1 MIELNTVFTFFKA
14 FILIFVVLTGAA
26 YMVWLERRVSAWMQ
40 DRVGPNRVGPFGLL
54 QPLVDVIKLMFK
66 EEIVPKTADKF
77 IHFLAPGIV
86 IVCVITAVSLIPFD
100 KNLVISNPKIGILII
115 MALSSLSA
123 YSVILSGFASLT
135 KYPVLGSLR
144 ASAQVVSY
152 EIPIALSILSIA
164 ISASSLSLLDIVE
177 SQKNIWFIVIQPL
190 AFIIY
195 LISSFAETNRAPFD
209 LPEAESELVGGYHT
223 EFSSMRFAW
232 FFAGE
237 YAHIIISSAI
247 MTTLFL
253 GGYYGPIKSGF
264 WWFFIKTF
272 ILCYIFVWVRWTF
285 PRFRYDQL
293 MKFSWKVLIPLA
305 LLNVLI
311 SALIKAL

>member
-1 MIELNTVFTFFKA
+1 MVEILKA
-14 FILIFVVLTGAA
+14 FTLIFVVLTGAA
-26 YMVWLERRVSAWMQ
+26 YMVWLERRVSAWIQ
-40 DRVGPNRVGPFGLL
+40 DRIGPNRVGPFGLL

-66 EEIVPKTADKF
+66 EEIVPITAEKF

-86 IVCVITAVSLIPFD
+86 IVCVITATALIPVDPNF
-100 KNLVISNPKIGILII
+100 IITNPKIGVLII

-135 KYPVLGSLR
+135 KYPILGSLR

-152 EIPIALSILSIA
+152 EIPIALSILSVVIMA
-164 ISASSLSLLDIVE
+164 NSLSLVDIVNA
-177 SQKNIWFIVIQPL
+177 QKNLWFIFTQPI

-237 YAHIIISSAI
+237 YAHIIISSSI
-247 MTTLFL
+247 MTILFL
-253 GGYYGPIKSGF
+253 GGWYGPIKSGF
-264 WWFFIKTF
+264 WWFFIKVF
-272 ILCYIFVWVRWTF
+272 ILCYIFIWVRWTF

-293 MKFSWKVLIPLA
+293 MSISWKFLIPIS
-305 LLNVLI
+305 LI
-311 SALIKAL
+311 NLIITSLIKAL

>member
-1 MIELNTVFTFFKA
+1 MVEILKA
-14 FILIFVVLTGAA
+14 FTLIFVVLTGAA
-26 YMVWLERRVSAWMQ
+26 YMVWLERRVSAWIQ
-40 DRVGPNRVGPFGLL
+40 DRIGPNRVGPFGLL

-66 EEIVPKTADKF
+66 EEIVPITAEKF

-86 IVCVITAVSLIPFD
+86 IVCVITATALIPVDPNF
-100 KNLVISNPKIGILII
+100 IITNPKIGVLII

-135 KYPVLGSLR
+135 KYPILGSLR

-152 EIPIALSILSIA
+152 EIPIALSILSVVIMA
-164 ISASSLSLLDIVE
+164 NSLSLVDIVNA
-177 SQKNIWFIVIQPL
+177 QKNLWFIFTQPI

-237 YAHIIISSAI
+237 YAHIIISSSI
-247 MTTLFL
+247 MTILFL
-253 GGYYGPIKSGF
+253 GGWYGPIKSGF
-264 WWFFIKTF
+264 WWFFIKVF
-272 ILCYIFVWVRWTF
+272 ILCYIFIWVRWTF

-293 MKFSWKVLIPLA
+293 MSLSWKFLIPIS
-305 LLNVLI
+305 LI
-311 SALIKAL
+311 NLIITSLIKAL

>member
-1 MIELNTVFTFFKA
+1 MVEILKA
-14 FILIFVVLTGAA
+14 FTLIFVVLTGAA
-26 YMVWLERRVSAWMQ
+26 YMVWLERRVSAWIQ
-40 DRVGPNRVGPFGLL
+40 DRIGPNRVGPFGLL

-66 EEIVPKTADKF
+66 EEIVPITAEKI

-86 IVCVITAVSLIPFD
+86 IVCVITATALIPVDPNF
-100 KNLVISNPKIGILII
+100 IITNPKIGILII

-135 KYPVLGSLR
+135 KYPILGSLR

-152 EIPIALSILSIA
+152 EIPIALSILSVVIMA
-164 ISASSLSLLDIVE
+164 NSLSLVDIINA
-177 SQKNIWFIVIQPL
+177 QKNLWFIFTQPI

-237 YAHIIISSAI
+237 YAHIIISSSI
-247 MTTLFL
+247 MTVLFL
-253 GGYYGPIKSGF
+253 GGCYGPIKSGF
-264 WWFFIKTF
+264 WWFFIKVF
-272 ILCYIFVWVRWTF
+272 ILCYIFIWVRWTF

-293 MKFSWKVLIPLA
+293 MSLSWKFLIPIS
-305 LLNVLI
+305 LI
-311 SALIKAL
+311 NLIITSLIKAL

>member
-1 MIELNTVFTFFKA
+1 MIEVLKA
-14 FILIFVVLTGAA
+14 FTLIFVVLTGAA
-26 YMVWLERRVSAWMQ
+26 YMVWLERRVSAWIQ
-40 DRVGPNRVGPFGLL
+40 DRIGPNRVGPFGLL

-66 EEIVPKTADKF
+66 EEIVPITAEKF

-86 IVCVITAVSLIPFD
+86 IVCVITATALIPIDANF
-100 KNLVISNPKIGILII
+100 IITNPKIGVLIL

-135 KYPVLGSLR
+135 KYPILGSLR

-164 ISASSLSLLDIVE
+164 IMANSLSLVDIINA
-177 SQKNIWFIVIQPL
+177 QKNLWFIFIQPI
-190 AFIIY
+190 AFIVY

-237 YAHIIISSAI
+237 YAHIIISSSI
-247 MTTLFL
+247 MTVLFL
-253 GGYYGPIKSGF
+253 GGWHGPIKSGF
-264 WWFFIKTF
+264 WWFFIKVF
-272 ILCYIFVWVRWTF
+272 ILCYIFIWVRWTF

-293 MKFSWKVLIPLA
+293 MTFSWKFLIP
-305 LLNVLI
+305 VSLI
-311 SALIKAL
+311 NILITALIKSL

>member
-1 MIELNTVFTFFKA
+1 MVEVLKA
-14 FILIFVVLTGAA
+14 FTLIFVVLTGAA
-26 YMVWLERRVSAWMQ
+26 YMVWLERRVSAWIQ
-40 DRVGPNRVGPFGLL
+40 DRIGPNRVGPFGLL

-66 EEIVPKTADKF
+66 EEIVPITAEKI

-86 IVCVITAVSLIPFD
+86 IVCVITATALIPVDPNF
-100 KNLVISNPKIGILII
+100 IITNPKIGILII

-135 KYPVLGSLR
+135 KYPILGSLR

-152 EIPIALSILSIA
+152 EIPIALSILSVVIMA
-164 ISASSLSLLDIVE
+164 NSLSLVDIVNA
-177 SQKNIWFIVIQPL
+177 QKNLWFIFTQPI

-237 YAHIIISSAI
+237 YAHIIISSSI
-247 MTTLFL
+247 MTILFL
-253 GGYYGPIKSGF
+253 GGWYGPIKSGF
-264 WWFFIKTF
+264 WWFFIKVF
-272 ILCYIFVWVRWTF
+272 ILCYIFIWVRWTF

-293 MKFSWKVLIPLA
+293 MSISWKFLIPIS
-305 LLNVLI
+305 LI
-311 SALIKAL
+311 NLVITSLIKAL

>member
-1 MIELNTVFTFFKA
+1 MVEILKA
-14 FILIFVVLTGAA
+14 FTLIFVVLTGAA
-26 YMVWLERRVSAWMQ
+26 YMVWLERRVSAWIQ
-40 DRVGPNRVGPFGLL
+40 DRIGPNRVGPFGLL

-66 EEIVPKTADKF
+66 EEIVPITAEKF

-86 IVCVITAVSLIPFD
+86 IVCVITAAALIPVDPNF
-100 KNLVISNPKIGILII
+100 IITNPEIGILII

-135 KYPVLGSLR
+135 KYPILGSLR

-152 EIPIALSILSIA
+152 EIPIALSILSVVIMA
-164 ISASSLSLLDIVE
+164 NSLSLVDIINA
-177 SQKNIWFIVIQPL
+177 QKNLWFIFTQPI

-237 YAHIIISSAI
+237 YAHIIISSSI
-247 MTTLFL
+247 MTILFL
-253 GGYYGPIKSGF
+253 GGWYGPIKSGF
-264 WWFFIKTF
+264 WWFFIKVF
-272 ILCYIFVWVRWTF
+272 ILCYIFIWVRWTF

-293 MKFSWKVLIPLA
+293 MSLSWKFLIPIS
-305 LLNVLI
+305 LI
-311 SALIKAL
+311 NLIITSLIKAL

>member
-1 MIELNTVFTFFKA
+1 MVEILKA
-14 FILIFVVLTGAA
+14 FTLIFVVLTGAA
-26 YMVWLERRVSAWMQ
+26 YMVWLERRVSAWIQ
-40 DRVGPNRVGPFGLL
+40 DRIGPNRVGPFGLL

-66 EEIVPKTADKF
+66 EEIVPITAEKF

-86 IVCVITAVSLIPFD
+86 IVCVITAAALIPVDPNF
-100 KNLVISNPKIGILII
+100 IITNPEIGILII

-135 KYPVLGSLR
+135 KYPILGSLR

-152 EIPIALSILSIA
+152 EIPIALSILSVVIMA
-164 ISASSLSLLDIVE
+164 NSLSLVDIINA
-177 SQKNIWFIVIQPL
+177 QKNLWFIFIQPV

-237 YAHIIISSAI
+237 YAHIIISSSI
-247 MTTLFL
+247 MTILFL
-253 GGYYGPIKSGF
+253 GGWYGPIKSGF
-264 WWFFIKTF
+264 WWFFIKVF
-272 ILCYIFVWVRWTF
+272 ILCYIFIWVRWTF

-293 MKFSWKVLIPLA
+293 MSLSWKFLIPIS
-305 LLNVLI
+305 LI
-311 SALIKAL
+311 NLIITSLIKAL

>member
-1 MIELNTVFTFFKA
+1 MVEVLKA
-14 FILIFVVLTGAA
+14 FTLIFVVLTGAA
-26 YMVWLERRVSAWMQ
+26 YMVWLERRVSAWIQ
-40 DRVGPNRVGPFGLL
+40 DRIGPNRVGPFGLL

-66 EEIVPKTADKF
+66 EEIVPITAEKF

-86 IVCVITAVSLIPFD
+86 IVCVITATALIPVDPNF
-100 KNLVISNPKIGILII
+100 IITNPEIGILII

-135 KYPVLGSLR
+135 KYPILGSLR

-152 EIPIALSILSIA
+152 EIPIALSILSVVIMA
-164 ISASSLSLLDIVE
+164 NSLSLVDIINA
-177 SQKNIWFIVIQPL
+177 QKNLWFIFTQPI

-237 YAHIIISSAI
+237 YAHIIISSSI
-247 MTTLFL
+247 MTILFL
-253 GGYYGPIKSGF
+253 GGWYGPIKSGF
-264 WWFFIKTF
+264 WWFFIKVF
-272 ILCYIFVWVRWTF
+272 ILCYIFIWVRWTF

-293 MKFSWKVLIPLA
+293 MSLSWKFLIPIS
-305 LLNVLI
+305 LI
-311 SALIKAL
+311 NLIITSLIKAL

>member
-1 MIELNTVFTFFKA
+1 MVEVLKA
-14 FILIFVVLTGAA
+14 FTLIFVVLTGAA
-26 YMVWLERRVSAWMQ
+26 YMVWLERRVSAWIQ
-40 DRVGPNRVGPFGLL
+40 DRIGPNRVGPFGLL

-66 EEIVPKTADKF
+66 EEIVPITAEKF

-86 IVCVITAVSLIPFD
+86 IVCVITATALIPVDPNF
-100 KNLVISNPKIGILII
+100 IITNPKIGVLII

-135 KYPVLGSLR
+135 KYPILGSLR

-152 EIPIALSILSIA
+152 EIPIALSILSVVIMA
-164 ISASSLSLLDIVE
+164 NSLSLVDIVNA
-177 SQKNIWFIVIQPL
+177 QKNLWFIFTQPI

-237 YAHIIISSAI
+237 YAHIIISSSI
-247 MTTLFL
+247 MTILFL
-253 GGYYGPIKSGF
+253 GGWYGPIKSGF
-264 WWFFIKTF
+264 WWFFIKVF
-272 ILCYIFVWVRWTF
+272 ILCYIFIWVRWTF

-293 MKFSWKVLIPLA
+293 MSLSWKFLIPIS
-305 LLNVLI
+305 LI
-311 SALIKAL
+311 NLIITSLIKAL

>member
-1 MIELNTVFTFFKA
+1 MIEVLKA
-14 FILIFVVLTGAA
+14 FTLIFVVLTGAA
-26 YMVWLERRVSAWMQ
+26 YMVWLERRVSAWIQ
-40 DRVGPNRVGPFGLL
+40 DRIGPNRVGPFGLL

-66 EEIVPKTADKF
+66 EEIVPITAEKF

-86 IVCVITAVSLIPFD
+86 IVCVITATAIIPIDPNF
-100 KNLVISNPKIGILII
+100 IITNPKIGILIL

-135 KYPVLGSLR
+135 KYPILGSLR

-164 ISASSLSLLDIVE
+164 IMANSLSLVDIVNA
-177 SQKNIWFIVIQPL
+177 QKNIWFIFIQPI
-190 AFIIY
+190 AFIVY

-237 YAHIIISSAI
+237 YAHIIISSSI

-253 GGYYGPIKSGF
+253 GGWYGPIKSGF
-264 WWFFIKTF
+264 WWFFIKVF
-272 ILCYIFVWVRWTF
+272 ILCYIFIWVRWTF
-285 PRFRYDQL
+285 PRLRYDQL
-293 MKFSWKVLIPLA
+293 MTLSWKFLIPISLVN
-305 LLNVLI
+305 LLI
-311 SALIKAL
+311 TALIKSL

>member
-1 MIELNTVFTFFKA
+1 MVEILKA
-14 FILIFVVLTGAA
+14 FTLIFVVLTGAA
-26 YMVWLERRVSAWMQ
+26 YMVWLERRVSAWIQ
-40 DRVGPNRVGPFGLL
+40 DRIGPNRVGPFGLL

-66 EEIVPKTADKF
+66 EEIVPITAEKF

-86 IVCVITAVSLIPFD
+86 IVCVITATALIPVDPNF
-100 KNLVISNPKIGILII
+100 IITNPKIGILII

-135 KYPVLGSLR
+135 KYPILGSLR

-152 EIPIALSILSIA
+152 EIPIALSILSVVIMA
-164 ISASSLSLLDIVE
+164 NSLSLVDIINA
-177 SQKNIWFIVIQPL
+177 QKNLWFIFTQPI

-237 YAHIIISSAI
+237 YAHIIISSSI
-247 MTTLFL
+247 MTILFL
-253 GGYYGPIKSGF
+253 GGWYGPIKSGF
-264 WWFFIKTF
+264 WWFFIKVF
-272 ILCYIFVWVRWTF
+272 ILCYIFIWVRWTF

-293 MKFSWKVLIPLA
+293 MSISWKFLIPIS
-305 LLNVLI
+305 LI
-311 SALIKAL
+311 NLIITSLIKAL

>member
-1 MIELNTVFTFFKA
+1 MVEVLKA
-14 FILIFVVLTGAA
+14 FTLIFVVLTGAA
-26 YMVWLERRVSAWMQ
+26 YMVWLERRVSAWIQ
-40 DRVGPNRVGPFGLL
+40 DRIGPNRVGPFGLL

-66 EEIVPKTADKF
+66 EEIVPITAEKF

-86 IVCVITAVSLIPFD
+86 IVCVITAAALIPVDPNF
-100 KNLVISNPKIGILII
+100 IITNPEIGILII

-135 KYPVLGSLR
+135 KYPILGSLR

-152 EIPIALSILSIA
+152 EIPIALSILSVVIMA
-164 ISASSLSLLDIVE
+164 NSLSLVDIINA
-177 SQKNIWFIVIQPL
+177 QKNLWFIFIQPV

-237 YAHIIISSAI
+237 YAHIIISSSI
-247 MTTLFL
+247 MTILFL
-253 GGYYGPIKSGF
+253 GGWYGPIKSGF
-264 WWFFIKTF
+264 WWFFIKVF
-272 ILCYIFVWVRWTF
+272 ILCYIFIWVRWTF

-293 MKFSWKVLIPLA
+293 MSLSWKFLIPIS
-305 LLNVLI
+305 LI
-311 SALIKAL
+311 NLIITSLIKAL

>member
-1 MIELNTVFTFFKA
+1 MVEVLKA
-14 FILIFVVLTGAA
+14 FTLIFVVLTGAA
-26 YMVWLERRVSAWMQ
+26 YMVWLERRVSAWIQ
-40 DRVGPNRVGPFGLL
+40 DRIGPNRVGPFGLL

-66 EEIVPKTADKF
+66 EEIVPITAEKF

-86 IVCVITAVSLIPFD
+86 IVCVITATALIPVDPNF
-100 KNLVISNPKIGILII
+100 IITNPEIGILII

-135 KYPVLGSLR
+135 KYPILGSLR

-152 EIPIALSILSIA
+152 EIPIALSILSVVIMA
-164 ISASSLSLLDIVE
+164 NSLSLVDIVNA
-177 SQKNIWFIVIQPL
+177 QKNLWFIFTQPI

-237 YAHIIISSAI
+237 YAHIIISSSI
-247 MTTLFL
+247 MTILFL
-253 GGYYGPIKSGF
+253 GGWYGPIKSGF
-264 WWFFIKTF
+264 WWFFIKVF
-272 ILCYIFVWVRWTF
+272 ILCYIFIWVRWTF

-293 MKFSWKVLIPLA
+293 MSLSWKFLIPIS
-305 LLNVLI
+305 LI
-311 SALIKAL
+311 NLVITSLIKAL

>member
-1 MIELNTVFTFFKA
+1 MVEVLKA
-14 FILIFVVLTGAA
+14 FTLIFVVLTGAA
-26 YMVWLERRVSAWMQ
+26 YMVWLERRVSAWIQ
-40 DRVGPNRVGPFGLL
+40 DRIGPNRVGPFGLL

-66 EEIVPKTADKF
+66 EEIVPITAEKF

-86 IVCVITAVSLIPFD
+86 IVCVITATALIPVDPNF
-100 KNLVISNPKIGILII
+100 IITNPEIGILII

-135 KYPVLGSLR
+135 KYPILGSLR

-152 EIPIALSILSIA
+152 EIPIALSILSVVIMA
-164 ISASSLSLLDIVE
+164 NSLSLVDIINA
-177 SQKNIWFIVIQPL
+177 QKNLWFIFTQPI

-237 YAHIIISSAI
+237 YAHIIISSSI
-247 MTTLFL
+247 MTILFL
-253 GGYYGPIKSGF
+253 GGWYGPIKSGF
-264 WWFFIKTF
+264 WWFFIKVF
-272 ILCYIFVWVRWTF
+272 ILCYIFIWVRWTF

-293 MKFSWKVLIPLA
+293 MSLSWKFLIPIS
-305 LLNVLI
+305 LI
-311 SALIKAL
+311 NLVITSLIKAL

>member
-1 MIELNTVFTFFKA
+1 MVEVLKA
-14 FILIFVVLTGAA
+14 FTLIFVVLTGAA
-26 YMVWLERRVSAWMQ
+26 YMVWLERRVSAWIQ
-40 DRVGPNRVGPFGLL
+40 DRIGPNRVGPFGLL

-66 EEIVPKTADKF
+66 EEIVPITAEKF

-86 IVCVITAVSLIPFD
+86 IVCVITATALIPVDPNF
-100 KNLVISNPKIGILII
+100 IITNPKIGILII

-135 KYPVLGSLR
+135 KYPILGSLR

-152 EIPIALSILSIA
+152 EIPIALSILSVVIMA
-164 ISASSLSLLDIVE
+164 NSLSLVDIINA
-177 SQKNIWFIVIQPL
+177 QKNLWFIFTQPI

-237 YAHIIISSAI
+237 YAHIIISSSI
-247 MTTLFL
+247 MTILFL
-253 GGYYGPIKSGF
+253 GGWYGPIKSGF
-264 WWFFIKTF
+264 WWFFIKVF
-272 ILCYIFVWVRWTF
+272 ILCYIFIWVRWTF

-293 MKFSWKVLIPLA
+293 MSLSWKFLIPIS
-305 LLNVLI
+305 LI
-311 SALIKAL
+311 NLIITSLIKAL

>member
-1 MIELNTVFTFFKA
+1 MVEVLKA
-14 FILIFVVLTGAA
+14 FTLIFVVLTGAA
-26 YMVWLERRVSAWMQ
+26 YMVWLERRVSAWIQ
-40 DRVGPNRVGPFGLL
+40 DRIGPNRVGPFGLL

-66 EEIVPKTADKF
+66 EEIVPITAEKI

-86 IVCVITAVSLIPFD
+86 IVCVITATALIPVDPNF
-100 KNLVISNPKIGILII
+100 IITNPKIGILII

-135 KYPVLGSLR
+135 KYPILGSLR

-152 EIPIALSILSIA
+152 EIPIALSILSVVIMA
-164 ISASSLSLLDIVE
+164 NSLSLVDIVNA
-177 SQKNIWFIVIQPL
+177 QKNLWFIFTQPI

-237 YAHIIISSAI
+237 YAHIIISSSI
-247 MTTLFL
+247 MTILFL
-253 GGYYGPIKSGF
+253 GGWYGPIKSGF
-264 WWFFIKTF
+264 WWFFIKVF
-272 ILCYIFVWVRWTF
+272 ILCYIFIWVRWTF

-293 MKFSWKVLIPLA
+293 MSLSWKFLIPIS
-305 LLNVLI
+305 LI
-311 SALIKAL
+311 NLIITSLIKAL

>member
-1 MIELNTVFTFFKA
+1 MVEVLKA
-14 FILIFVVLTGAA
+14 FTLIFVVLTGAA
-26 YMVWLERRVSAWMQ
+26 YMVWLERRVSAWIQ
-40 DRVGPNRVGPFGLL
+40 DRIGPNRVGPFGLL

-66 EEIVPKTADKF
+66 EEIVPITAEKI

-86 IVCVITAVSLIPFD
+86 IVCVITAAALIPVDPNF
-100 KNLVISNPKIGILII
+100 IITNPKIGILII

-135 KYPVLGSLR
+135 KYPILGSLR

-152 EIPIALSILSIA
+152 EIPIALSILSVVIMA
-164 ISASSLSLLDIVE
+164 NSLSLVDIINA
-177 SQKNIWFIVIQPL
+177 QKNLWFIFTQPI

-237 YAHIIISSAI
+237 YAHIIISSSI
-247 MTTLFL
+247 MTILFL
-253 GGYYGPIKSGF
+253 GGWYGPIKSGF
-264 WWFFIKTF
+264 WWFFIKVF
-272 ILCYIFVWVRWTF
+272 ILCYIFIWVRWTF

-293 MKFSWKVLIPLA
+293 MSLSWKFLIPIS
-305 LLNVLI
+305 LI
-311 SALIKAL
+311 NLIITSLIKAL

>member
-1 MIELNTVFTFFKA
+1 MVEILKA
-14 FILIFVVLTGAA
+14 FTLIFVVLTGAA
-26 YMVWLERRVSAWMQ
+26 YMVWLERRVSAWIQ
-40 DRVGPNRVGPFGLL
+40 DRIGPNRVGPFGLL

-66 EEIVPKTADKF
+66 EEIVPITAEKI

-86 IVCVITAVSLIPFD
+86 IVCVITATALIPVDPNF
-100 KNLVISNPKIGILII
+100 IITNPKIGILII

-135 KYPVLGSLR
+135 KYPILGSLR

-152 EIPIALSILSIA
+152 EIPIALSILSVVIMA
-164 ISASSLSLLDIVE
+164 NSLSLVDIINA
-177 SQKNIWFIVIQPL
+177 QKNLWFIFTQPI

-237 YAHIIISSAI
+237 YAHIIISSSI
-247 MTTLFL
+247 MTILFL
-253 GGYYGPIKSGF
+253 GGWYGPIKSGF
-264 WWFFIKTF
+264 WWFFIKVF
-272 ILCYIFVWVRWTF
+272 ILCYIFIWVRWTF

-293 MKFSWKVLIPLA
+293 MSLSWKFLIPIS
-305 LLNVLI
+305 LI
-311 SALIKAL
+311 NLIITSLIKAL

>member
-1 MIELNTVFTFFKA
+1 MVEVLKA
-14 FILIFVVLTGAA
+14 FTLIFVVLTGAA
-26 YMVWLERRVSAWMQ
+26 YMVWLERRVSAWIQ
-40 DRVGPNRVGPFGLL
+40 DRIGPNRVGPFGLL

-66 EEIVPKTADKF
+66 EEIVPITAEKF

-86 IVCVITAVSLIPFD
+86 IVCVITATALIPVDPNF
-100 KNLVISNPKIGILII
+100 IITNPKIGILII

-135 KYPVLGSLR
+135 KYPILGSLR

-152 EIPIALSILSIA
+152 EIPIALSILSVIIMA
-164 ISASSLSLLDIVE
+164 NSLSLVDIVNA
-177 SQKNIWFIVIQPL
+177 QKNLWFIFTQPI

-237 YAHIIISSAI
+237 YAHIIISSSI
-247 MTTLFL
+247 MTILFL
-253 GGYYGPIKSGF
+253 GGWYGPIKSGF
-264 WWFFIKTF
+264 WWFFIKVF
-272 ILCYIFVWVRWTF
+272 ILCYIFIWVRWTF

-293 MKFSWKVLIPLA
+293 MSLSWKFLIPIS
-305 LLNVLI
+305 LI
-311 SALIKAL
+311 NLIITSLIKAL

>member
-1 MIELNTVFTFFKA
+1 
-14 FILIFVVLTGAA
+14 
-26 YMVWLERRVSAWMQ
+26 
-40 DRVGPNRVGPFGLL
+40 
-54 QPLVDVIKLMFK
+54 
-66 EEIVPKTADKF
+66 
-77 IHFLAPGIV
+77 
-86 IVCVITAVSLIPFD
+86 
-100 KNLVISNPKIGILII
+100 

-135 KYPVLGSLR
+135 KYPILGSLR

-152 EIPIALSILSIA
+152 EIPIALSILSVVIMA
-164 ISASSLSLLDIVE
+164 NSLSLVDIVNA
-177 SQKNIWFIVIQPL
+177 QKNLWFIFTQPI

-237 YAHIIISSAI
+237 YAHIIISSSI
-247 MTTLFL
+247 MTVLFL
-253 GGYYGPIKSGF
+253 GGWYGPIKSGF
-264 WWFFIKTF
+264 WWFFIKVF
-272 ILCYIFVWVRWTF
+272 ILCYIFIWVRWTF

-293 MKFSWKVLIPLA
+293 ISLSWKFLIPIS
-305 LLNVLI
+305 LI
-311 SALIKAL
+311 NLIITSLIKAL

>member
-1 MIELNTVFTFFKA
+1 MVEILKA
-14 FILIFVVLTGAA
+14 FTLIFVVLTGAA
-26 YMVWLERRVSAWMQ
+26 YMVWLERRVSAWIQ
-40 DRVGPNRVGPFGLL
+40 DRIGPNRVGPFGLL

-66 EEIVPKTADKF
+66 EEIVPITAEKF

-86 IVCVITAVSLIPFD
+86 IVCVITATALIPVDPNF
-100 KNLVISNPKIGILII
+100 IITNPKIGILII

-135 KYPVLGSLR
+135 KYPILGSLR

-152 EIPIALSILSIA
+152 EIPIALSILSVVIMA
-164 ISASSLSLLDIVE
+164 NSLSLVDIVNA
-177 SQKNIWFIVIQPL
+177 QKNLWFIFTQPI

-237 YAHIIISSAI
+237 YAHIIISSSI
-247 MTTLFL
+247 MTILFL
-253 GGYYGPIKSGF
+253 GGWYGPIKSGF
-264 WWFFIKTF
+264 WWFFIKVF
-272 ILCYIFVWVRWTF
+272 ILCYIFIWVRWTF

-293 MKFSWKVLIPLA
+293 MSLSWKFLIPIS
-305 LLNVLI
+305 LI
-311 SALIKAL
+311 NLIITSLIKAL

>member
-1 MIELNTVFTFFKA
+1 MVEILKA
-14 FILIFVVLTGAA
+14 FTLIFVVLTGAA
-26 YMVWLERRVSAWMQ
+26 YMVWLERRVSAWIQ
-40 DRVGPNRVGPFGLL
+40 DRIGPNRVGPFGLL

-66 EEIVPKTADKF
+66 EEIVPITAEKI

-86 IVCVITAVSLIPFD
+86 IVCVITATALIPVDPNF
-100 KNLVISNPKIGILII
+100 IITNPEIGILII

-135 KYPVLGSLR
+135 KYPILGSLR

-152 EIPIALSILSIA
+152 EIPIALSILSVVIMA
-164 ISASSLSLLDIVE
+164 NSLSLVDIINA
-177 SQKNIWFIVIQPL
+177 QKNLWFIFTQPI

-237 YAHIIISSAI
+237 YAHIIISSSI
-247 MTTLFL
+247 MTILFL
-253 GGYYGPIKSGF
+253 GGWYGPIKSGF
-264 WWFFIKTF
+264 WWFFIKVF
-272 ILCYIFVWVRWTF
+272 ILCYIFIWVRWTF

-293 MKFSWKVLIPLA
+293 MSLSWKFLIPIS
-305 LLNVLI
+305 LI
-311 SALIKAL
+311 NLIITSLIKAL

>member
-1 MIELNTVFTFFKA
+1 MVELLKA
-14 FILIFVVLTGAA
+14 FTLIFVVLTGAA
-26 YMVWLERRVSAWMQ
+26 YMVWLERRVSAWIQ
-40 DRVGPNRVGPFGLL
+40 DRIGPNRVGPFGLL

-66 EEIVPKTADKF
+66 EEIVPITAEKI

-86 IVCVITAVSLIPFD
+86 IVCVITAAALIPVDPNF
-100 KNLVISNPKIGILII
+100 IITNPKIGILII

-135 KYPVLGSLR
+135 KYPILGSLR

-152 EIPIALSILSIA
+152 EIPIALSILSVVIMA
-164 ISASSLSLLDIVE
+164 NSLSLVDIINA
-177 SQKNIWFIVIQPL
+177 QKNLWFIFTQPI

-237 YAHIIISSAI
+237 YAHIIISSSI
-247 MTTLFL
+247 MTILFL
-253 GGYYGPIKSGF
+253 GGWYGPIKSGF
-264 WWFFIKTF
+264 WWFFIKVF
-272 ILCYIFVWVRWTF
+272 ILCYIFIWVRWTF

-293 MKFSWKVLIPLA
+293 MSLSWKFLIPIS
-305 LLNVLI
+305 LI
-311 SALIKAL
+311 NLIITSLIKAL

>member
-1 MIELNTVFTFFKA
+1 MVEVLKA
-14 FILIFVVLTGAA
+14 FTLIFVVLTGAA
-26 YMVWLERRVSAWMQ
+26 YMVWLERRVSAWIQ
-40 DRVGPNRVGPFGLL
+40 DRIGPNRVGPFGLL

-66 EEIVPKTADKF
+66 EEIVPITAEKF

-86 IVCVITAVSLIPFD
+86 IVCVITATALIPVDPNF
-100 KNLVISNPKIGILII
+100 IITNPKIGILII

-135 KYPVLGSLR
+135 KYPILGSLR

-152 EIPIALSILSIA
+152 EIPIALSILSVVIMA
-164 ISASSLSLLDIVE
+164 NSLSLVDIVNA
-177 SQKNIWFIVIQPL
+177 QKNLWFIFTQPI

-237 YAHIIISSAI
+237 YAHIIISSSI
-247 MTTLFL
+247 MTILFL
-253 GGYYGPIKSGF
+253 GGWYGPIKSGF
-264 WWFFIKTF
+264 WWFFIKVF
-272 ILCYIFVWVRWTF
+272 ILCYIFIWVRWTF

-293 MKFSWKVLIPLA
+293 MSLSWKFLIPIS
-305 LLNVLI
+305 LI
-311 SALIKAL
+311 NLIITSLIKAL

>member
-1 MIELNTVFTFFKA
+1 MVEVLKA
-14 FILIFVVLTGAA
+14 FTLIFVVLTGAA
-26 YMVWLERRVSAWMQ
+26 YMVWLERRVSAWIQ
-40 DRVGPNRVGPFGLL
+40 DRIGPNRVGPFGLL

-66 EEIVPKTADKF
+66 EEIVPITAEKF

-86 IVCVITAVSLIPFD
+86 IVCVITATALIPVDPNF
-100 KNLVISNPKIGILII
+100 IITNPEIGILII

-135 KYPVLGSLR
+135 KYPILGSLR

-152 EIPIALSILSIA
+152 EIPIALSILSVVIMA
-164 ISASSLSLLDIVE
+164 NSLSLVDIVNA
-177 SQKNIWFIVIQPL
+177 QKNLWFIFTQPI

-237 YAHIIISSAI
+237 YAHIIISSSI
-247 MTTLFL
+247 MTILFL
-253 GGYYGPIKSGF
+253 GGWYGPIKSGF
-264 WWFFIKTF
+264 WWFFIKVF
-272 ILCYIFVWVRWTF
+272 ILCYIFIWVRWTF

-293 MKFSWKVLIPLA
+293 MSLSWKFLIPIS
-305 LLNVLI
+305 LI
-311 SALIKAL
+311 NLIITSLIKAL

>member
-1 MIELNTVFTFFKA
+1 MVEILKA
-14 FILIFVVLTGAA
+14 FTLIFVVLTGAA
-26 YMVWLERRVSAWMQ
+26 YMVWLERRVSAWIQ
-40 DRVGPNRVGPFGLL
+40 DRIGPNRVGPFGLL

-66 EEIVPKTADKF
+66 EEIVPITAEKF

-86 IVCVITAVSLIPFD
+86 IVCVITATALIPVDPNF
-100 KNLVISNPKIGILII
+100 IITNPKIGILII

-135 KYPVLGSLR
+135 KYPILGSLR

-152 EIPIALSILSIA
+152 EIPIALSILSVVIMA
-164 ISASSLSLLDIVE
+164 NSLSLVDIINA
-177 SQKNIWFIVIQPL
+177 QKNLWFIFTQPI

-237 YAHIIISSAI
+237 YAHIIISSSI
-247 MTTLFL
+247 MTILFL
-253 GGYYGPIKSGF
+253 GGWYGPIKSGF
-264 WWFFIKTF
+264 WWFFIKVF
-272 ILCYIFVWVRWTF
+272 ILCYIFIWVRWTF

-293 MKFSWKVLIPLA
+293 MSLSWKFLIPIS
-305 LLNVLI
+305 LI
-311 SALIKAL
+311 NLIITSLIKAL

>member
-1 MIELNTVFTFFKA
+1 MVEVLKA
-14 FILIFVVLTGAA
+14 FTLIFVVLTGAA
-26 YMVWLERRVSAWMQ
+26 YMVWLERRVSAWIQ
-40 DRVGPNRVGPFGLL
+40 DRIGPNRVGPFGLL

-66 EEIVPKTADKF
+66 EEIVPITAEKF

-86 IVCVITAVSLIPFD
+86 IVCVITATALIPVDPNF
-100 KNLVISNPKIGILII
+100 IITNPKIGILII

-135 KYPVLGSLR
+135 KYPILGSLR

-152 EIPIALSILSIA
+152 EIPIALSILSVVIMA
-164 ISASSLSLLDIVE
+164 NSLSLVDIVNA
-177 SQKNIWFIVIQPL
+177 QKNLWFIFTQPI

-237 YAHIIISSAI
+237 YAHIIISSSI
-247 MTTLFL
+247 MTVLFL
-253 GGYYGPIKSGF
+253 GGWYGPIKSGF
-264 WWFFIKTF
+264 WWFFIKVF
-272 ILCYIFVWVRWTF
+272 ILCYIFIWVRWTF

-293 MKFSWKVLIPLA
+293 MSLSWKFLIPIS
-305 LLNVLI
+305 LI
-311 SALIKAL
+311 NLIITSLIKAL

>member
-1 MIELNTVFTFFKA
+1 MVEILKA
-14 FILIFVVLTGAA
+14 FTLIFVVLTGAA
-26 YMVWLERRVSAWMQ
+26 YMVWLERRVSAWIQ
-40 DRVGPNRVGPFGLL
+40 DRIGPNRVGPFGLL

-66 EEIVPKTADKF
+66 EEIVPITAEKF

-86 IVCVITAVSLIPFD
+86 IVCVITAAALIPVDPNF
-100 KNLVISNPKIGILII
+100 IITNPKIGILII

-135 KYPVLGSLR
+135 KYPILGSLR

-152 EIPIALSILSIA
+152 EIPIALSILSVVIMA
-164 ISASSLSLLDIVE
+164 NSLSLVDIINA
-177 SQKNIWFIVIQPL
+177 QKNLWFIFTQPI

-237 YAHIIISSAI
+237 YAHIIISSSI
-247 MTTLFL
+247 MTILFL
-253 GGYYGPIKSGF
+253 GGWYGPIKSGF
-264 WWFFIKTF
+264 WWFFIKVF
-272 ILCYIFVWVRWTF
+272 ILCYIFIWVRWTF

-293 MKFSWKVLIPLA
+293 MSLSWKFLIPIS
-305 LLNVLI
+305 LI
-311 SALIKAL
+311 NLIITSLIKAL

>member
-1 MIELNTVFTFFKA
+1 MVEILKA
-14 FILIFVVLTGAA
+14 FTLIFVVLTGAA
-26 YMVWLERRVSAWMQ
+26 YMVWLERRVSAWIQ
-40 DRVGPNRVGPFGLL
+40 DRIGPNRVGPFGLL

-66 EEIVPKTADKF
+66 EEIVPITAEKF

-86 IVCVITAVSLIPFD
+86 IVCVITATALIPVDPNF
-100 KNLVISNPKIGILII
+100 IITNPEIGILII

-135 KYPVLGSLR
+135 KYPILGSLR

-152 EIPIALSILSIA
+152 EIPIALSILSVVIMA
-164 ISASSLSLLDIVE
+164 NSLSLVDIVNA
-177 SQKNIWFIVIQPL
+177 QKNLWFIFTQPI

-237 YAHIIISSAI
+237 YAHIIISSSI
-247 MTTLFL
+247 MTILFL
-253 GGYYGPIKSGF
+253 GGWYGPIKSGF
-264 WWFFIKTF
+264 WWFFIKVF
-272 ILCYIFVWVRWTF
+272 ILCYIFIWVRWTF

-293 MKFSWKVLIPLA
+293 MSLSWKFLIPIS
-305 LLNVLI
+305 LI
-311 SALIKAL
+311 NLIITSLIKAL

>member
-1 MIELNTVFTFFKA
+1 MIEVLKA
-14 FILIFVVLTGAA
+14 FTLIFVVLTGAA
-26 YMVWLERRVSAWMQ
+26 YMVWLERRVSAWIQ
-40 DRVGPNRVGPFGLL
+40 DRIGPNRVGPFGLL

-66 EEIVPKTADKF
+66 EEIVPITAEKF

-86 IVCVITAVSLIPFD
+86 IFCVITATALIPIDPNF
-100 KNLVISNPKIGILII
+100 IITNPKIGILII

-135 KYPVLGSLR
+135 KYPILGSLR

-164 ISASSLSLLDIVE
+164 IMANSLSLVDITNA
-177 SQKNIWFIVIQPL
+177 QKNLWFIFVQPI
-190 AFIIY
+190 AFIVY

-237 YAHIIISSAI
+237 YAHIIISSCI
-247 MTTLFL
+247 MTVLFL
-253 GGYYGPIKSGF
+253 GGWHGPIKSGF
-264 WWFFIKTF
+264 WWFFIKVF
-272 ILCYIFVWVRWTF
+272 ILCYIFIWVRWTF

-293 MKFSWKVLIPLA
+293 MSLSWKFLIPISFI
-305 LLNVLI
+305 NILI
-311 SALIKAL
+311 TALIKSL

>member
-1 MIELNTVFTFFKA
+1 MVEILKA
-14 FILIFVVLTGAA
+14 FTLIFVVLTGAA
-26 YMVWLERRVSAWMQ
+26 YMVWLERRVSAWIQ
-40 DRVGPNRVGPFGLL
+40 DRIGPNRVGPFGLL

-66 EEIVPKTADKF
+66 EEIVPITAEKF

-86 IVCVITAVSLIPFD
+86 IVCVITAAALIPVDPNF
-100 KNLVISNPKIGILII
+100 IITNPKIGILII

-135 KYPVLGSLR
+135 KYPILGSLR

-152 EIPIALSILSIA
+152 EIPIALSILSVVIMA
-164 ISASSLSLLDIVE
+164 NSLSLVDIINA
-177 SQKNIWFIVIQPL
+177 QKNLWFIFIQPV

-237 YAHIIISSAI
+237 YAHIIISSSI
-247 MTTLFL
+247 MTILFL
-253 GGYYGPIKSGF
+253 GGWYGPIKSGF
-264 WWFFIKTF
+264 WWFFIKVF
-272 ILCYIFVWVRWTF
+272 ILCYIFIWVRWTF

-293 MKFSWKVLIPLA
+293 MSLSWKFLIPIS
-305 LLNVLI
+305 LI
-311 SALIKAL
+311 NLIITSLIKAL

>member
-1 MIELNTVFTFFKA
+1 MIDVLKA
-14 FILIFVVLTGAA
+14 FTLIFVVLTGAA
-26 YMVWLERRVSAWMQ
+26 YMVWLERRVSAWIQ
-40 DRVGPNRVGPFGLL
+40 DRIGPNRVGPFGLL

-66 EEIVPKTADKF
+66 EEIVPITAEKF

-86 IVCVITAVSLIPFD
+86 IVCVITATAIIPIDPNF
-100 KNLVISNPKIGILII
+100 IITNPKIGILIL

-135 KYPVLGSLR
+135 KYPILGSLR

-164 ISASSLSLLDIVE
+164 IMAGSLSLVDIVNA
-177 SQKNIWFIVIQPL
+177 QKNLWFIFIQPI
-190 AFIIY
+190 AFIVY

-247 MTTLFL
+247 MTVLFL
-253 GGYYGPIKSGF
+253 GGWYGPIKSGF
-264 WWFFIKTF
+264 WWFFIKVF
-272 ILCYIFVWVRWTF
+272 ILCYIFIWVRWTF

-293 MKFSWKVLIPLA
+293 MTLSWKFLIPISLIN
-305 LLNVLI
+305 LLI
-311 SALIKAL
+311 TALIKSL

>member
-1 MIELNTVFTFFKA
+1 MVEILKA
-14 FILIFVVLTGAA
+14 FTLIFAVLTGAA
-26 YMVWLERRVSAWMQ
+26 YMVWLERRVSAWIQ
-40 DRVGPNRVGPFGLL
+40 DRIGPNRVGPFGLL

-66 EEIVPKTADKF
+66 EEIVPITAEKF

-86 IVCVITAVSLIPFD
+86 IVCVITAAVLIPVDPNF
-100 KNLVISNPKIGILII
+100 IITNPKIGILII

-135 KYPVLGSLR
+135 KYPILGSLR

-152 EIPIALSILSIA
+152 EIPIALSILSVVIMA
-164 ISASSLSLLDIVE
+164 NSLSLVDIINA
-177 SQKNIWFIVIQPL
+177 QKNLWFIFTQPI

-237 YAHIIISSAI
+237 YAHIIISSSI
-247 MTTLFL
+247 MTILFL
-253 GGYYGPIKSGF
+253 GGWYGPIKSGF
-264 WWFFIKTF
+264 WWFFIKVF
-272 ILCYIFVWVRWTF
+272 ILCYIFIWVRWTF

-293 MKFSWKVLIPLA
+293 MSLSWKFLIPIS
-305 LLNVLI
+305 LI
-311 SALIKAL
+311 NLIITSLIKAL